1 MKNKIIYD
9 FKNKIKLNIKGKN
22 IERFIKRLTNNNIEL
37 LKIDYIKY
45 NEINIIVYKKDYL
58 KILDLKTIYEVTI
71 VDIYGI
77 MKLQKKVSIN
87 KFLLLFSLL
96 GILII
101 VFLSNIIFKI
111 EVVHNSSEI
120 RNFILNELEIY
131 NIKEKTF
138 KKSYDELQ
146 VIKKSILEKYKDK
159 IEWLEIEVVGTKYV
173 VRLQERLTINQDE
186 ISEKVHIISNKDA
199 IIKDVVASQGEI
211 LKSKNE
217 HVKKGEIVISG
228 EIKLNEQVKKI
239 TGAIGKVYGEVWYET
254 TINYPLTY
262 NEEKETGKQQTKL
275 VLKVLNKELQFGKKY
290 KKIKEDTILNH
301 LFLPFG
307 LYKQRQVEVVNISEV
322 LTYEQA
328 INKALELSKEKIK
341 LNLKEDE
348 YIISTNI
355 LKTNLLDDKVEIK
368 VFYAIYED
376 ITDYI
381 TIGSE

>member
-22 IERFIKRLTNNNIEL
+22 IERFIKRLVTNNIEL
-37 LKIDYIKY
+37 LKIEYIKY
-45 NEINIIVYKKDYL
+45 NEVNIIVYKKDYL

-71 VDIYGI
+71 IDIYGI
-77 MKLQKKVSIN
+77 MKLQKKININ
-87 KFLLLFSLL
+87 KFLLMFSLL
-96 GILII
+96 GILFII
-101 VFLSNIIFKI
+101 FLSNIIFKI
-111 EVVHNSSEI
+111 EVVHNSSDV
-120 RNFILNELEIY
+120 RTFILNELEIY

-138 KKSYDELQ
+138 KKSYSELQ
-146 VIKKSILEKYKDK
+146 IIKKNILEKYKDK

-173 VRLQERLTINQDE
+173 VRLQERLTIFQNEQ
-186 ISEKVHIISNKDA
+186 SEKVHIISSKDA
-199 IIKDVVASQGEI
+199 IIKNVVASKGEI
-211 LKSKNE
+211 IKNKNE

-228 EIKLNEQVKKI
+228 NIKLNEQVMNT

-254 TINYPLTY
+254 SVSYPLTY
-262 NEEKETGKQQTKL
+262 NEEKETGKQQDKL
-275 VLKVLNKELQFGKKY
+275 VLKILNKELQFGKKY

-307 LYKQRQVEVVNISEV
+307 LYKQKQVEVVSISEV

-328 INKALELSKEKIK
+328 INKALELSKEKIE

-348 YIISTNI
+348 YIISTNV
-355 LKTNLLDDKVEIK
+355 LKTNILNDKVEVK